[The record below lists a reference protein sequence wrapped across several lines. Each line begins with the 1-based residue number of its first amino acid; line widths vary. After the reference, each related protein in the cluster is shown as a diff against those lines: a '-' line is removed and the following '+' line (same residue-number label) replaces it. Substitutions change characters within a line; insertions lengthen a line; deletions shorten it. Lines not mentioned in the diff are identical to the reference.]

1 MIGVGGIGMS
11 GLARYFKKRGAQ
23 VCGYDKTPTNLT
35 NALDEEG
42 IPVVF
47 TDLVDQIPAEFK
59 INDSGTLIIFTPA
72 IPKDSQILN
81 FFQSQGFTLKK
92 RSEVLGIISKGMFT
106 IAVAGTHGKT
116 TTSSI
121 VAHLLKD
128 SGHDCSAFLGG
139 IATNYNSNILFG
151 DNNTLVVEA
160 DEYDRSFLTLHPDI
174 AIITSMDADH
184 LDIYGDAVH
193 LTESFQ
199 LFASQLKTGGKLIK
213 RKGLNLQNGQTYAAN
228 EDADIRALNI
238 RVENGTFWFDF
249 NNGTTSIKDLKLAL
263 PGVHNIENAI
273 AAIETA
279 LLLDIPVEKIR
290 TALANFKGV
299 KRRFEYIIRNEKQ
312 VYIDDYAHH
321 PEELRAC
328 ITAVK
333 TLYPEKKLTTIFQ
346 PHLFTRTRDFADGFA
361 EVLAMTDSLI
371 LLDIYP
377 AREVP
382 IKGVDSAMLLN
393 MVLIADKYLFSKTE
407 VLDYLKKEQPE
418 LILTVGAGDIDT
430 LIQPI
435 KEILE
440 NA

>member
-1 MIGVGGIGMS
+1 
-11 GLARYFKKRGAQ
+11 
-23 VCGYDKTPTNLT
+23 
-35 NALDEEG
+35 
-42 IPVVF
+42 
-47 TDLVDQIPAEFK
+47 
-59 INDSGTLIIFTPA
+59 
-72 IPKDSQILN
+72 
-81 FFQSQGFTLKK
+81 
-92 RSEVLGIISKGMFT
+92 
-106 IAVAGTHGKT
+106 
-116 TTSSI
+116 
-121 VAHLLKD
+121 
-128 SGHDCSAFLGG
+128 
-139 IATNYNSNILFG
+139 
-151 DNNTLVVEA
+151 
-160 DEYDRSFLTLHPDI
+160 
-174 AIITSMDADH
+174 MDADH

-213 RKGLNLQNGQTYAAN
+213 RKGLDLQNGQTYAAN

-377 AREVP
+377 ARQVHIE
-382 IKGVDSAMLLN
+382 GVDSEMLLN